1 MNVLIV
7 EDEKS
12 LAEEISV
19 FLKKEGYVCEVSNT
33 GKDASE
39 KIFVNPY
46 DFLLLDLS
54 LPDYE
59 GLTLLKEAKEA
70 GQEAAVIILTAR
82 GSTDDKVK
90 GLNLGA
96 DDYLA
101 KPFSLL
107 ELSSRMQAIL
117 RRKHG
122 LKKTVTEVQGFQIDL
137 TNRTISYNSELVNLT
152 KKEFDI
158 LQYLLLNK
166 NRVLTRMQLTEH
178 IWENSLEVDYDS
190 NYLDVHIKNLR
201 KKLTQHGPVDWLE
214 TVRGIGYR
222 LIFYET
228 LLQTG
233 SY

>member
-1 MNVLIV
+1 MNVLII

-12 LAEEISV
+12 LAKEV
-19 FLKKEGYVCEVSNT
+19 QDFLKKEGYTCELAAT
-33 GKDASE
+33 GKEASE

-46 DFLLLDLS
+46 DFILLDLG
-54 LPDYE
+54 LPDYD
-59 GLTLLKEAKEA
+59 GMQLLKEVKEA

-90 GLNLGA
+90 GLDLGA

-107 ELSSRMQAIL
+107 ELSSRMQAIT

-122 LKKTVTEVQGFQIDL
+122 LKRSITEINGFQIDL
-137 TNRTISYNSELVNLT
+137 TNRSVHFNNTLINLT

-158 LQYLLLNK
+158 LQYLLINK
-166 NRVLTRMQLTEH
+166 NRVITRMQLTEH
-178 IWENSLEVDYDS
+178 IWDNALEVDYDS
-190 NYLDVHIKNLR
+190 NYVDVHIKNLR
-201 KKLTQHGPVDWLE
+201 KKLTPFASVDWIE

-222 LIFYET
+222 LNLT
-228 LLQTG
+228 
-233 SY
+233 